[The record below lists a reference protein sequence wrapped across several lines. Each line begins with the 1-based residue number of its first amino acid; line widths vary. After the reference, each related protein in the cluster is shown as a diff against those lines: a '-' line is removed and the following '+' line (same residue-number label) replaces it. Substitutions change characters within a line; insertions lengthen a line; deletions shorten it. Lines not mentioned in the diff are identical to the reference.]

1 MSNRTTSWREQLRRS
16 IVCLDDLP
24 LPKHKMRTLANVV
37 KKYPMRI
44 PRHLAEIIDWND
56 PRCPIKRQ
64 VLPSEAELDD
74 LGCTD
79 PLDEERFKVAP
90 GVIRRFDDRLLALVH
105 HTCPILCRHCNRK
118 RTWLTP
124 LVPAGAEEIAK
135 ALSKSNH
142 IKEVILSGGEPL
154 LLSDKSLDSLLCAAR
169 SKPGVQVLRVHSRA
183 PVSLPSRI
191 TPALVSML
199 KSHDPLWFVT
209 HFNTH
214 KELSAQSRRA
224 LAVLRSAGIPVL
236 NQAVLLRG
244 VNDST
249 RALAALGRALVSAGV
264 KPYYLFQLDMATGT
278 THFQVPLRRGL
289 EIVSRLQRNHSG
301 LLVPRYMADLPG
313 RGGKV
318 ELSPEVIVKWTDK
331 GAILRGADGKKVLYE
346 DKFKRK

>member
-1 MSNRTTSWREQLRRS
+1 MTSKSDSWRAQVRRC
-16 IVCLDDLP
+16 IVSSDDLP
-24 LPKHKMRTLANVV
+24 LSSRTKRALAPVIE
-37 KKYPMRI
+37 KYPMRL
-44 PRHLAEIIDWND
+44 PPHLAQLIDWND

-64 VLPSEAELDD
+64 VLPSLNELHDA
-74 LGCTD
+74 GCAD
-79 PLDEERFKVAP
+79 PLDEERFSVAP

-118 RTWLTP
+118 RTWLAP
-124 LVPAGAEEIAK
+124 FVPAGTQDIAK
-135 ALSKSNH
+135 ALSKSSH

-154 LLSDKSLDSLLCAAR
+154 LLSNKSLDSLLCAAR
-169 SKPGVQVLRVHSRA
+169 SKPGVQVLRIHSRA
-183 PVSLPSRI
+183 PMSLPSRI
-191 TPALVSML
+191 TPALVRML
-199 KSHDPLWFVT
+199 KRHDPLWFVT

-214 KELSAQSRRA
+214 KEMSAQSRRA
-224 LAVLRSAGIPVL
+224 LAILRSAGIPVL

-318 ELSPEVIVKWTDK
+318 ELSPEIIVKWTDK
-331 GAILRGADGKKVLYE
+331 GAILRGADGKDLLYE
-346 DKFKRK
+346 DKFKHK